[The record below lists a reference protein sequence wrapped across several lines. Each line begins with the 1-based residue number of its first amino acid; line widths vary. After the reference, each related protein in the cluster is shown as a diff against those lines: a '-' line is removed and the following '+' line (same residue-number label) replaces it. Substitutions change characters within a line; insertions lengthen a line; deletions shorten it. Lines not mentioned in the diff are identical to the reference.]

1 MALLEV
7 TGLTRDYGAFRAVD
21 QVSFTLDAGQVLGFI
36 GPNGAGKSTTMRIL
50 ATLDLPTSG
59 TVRLGGE
66 DAIANPDKARP
77 LIGYMPDRYGTYDDM
92 TVAEFLDFFARAYG
106 LKGSHRESRVKSVMD
121 FTGVW
126 GLKDKLTAALSKG
139 MKQRVALGRTLLH
152 DPKLLILDEPADGLD
167 PRARIELR
175 ELLRALAD
183 QGKAVLI
190 SSHILTE
197 LSEIC
202 DSCAIIEQG
211 KLLAVGK
218 VSEVLARSQ
227 QSESSTVQSELL
239 FRFANPTPEVMQRA
253 ERTLLVQM
261 RVLTVTAE
269 VNALRVRIEHAK
281 DVEVGP
287 HWIDETAA
295 TLVRALVTAELPVCA
310 AEVRKEDLEDAFMKV
325 TRGRVA

>member
-1 MALLEV
+1 MPLLEV
-7 TGLTRDYGAFRAVD
+7 NGLVREYGSFRAVD
-21 QVSFTLDAGQVLGFI
+21 NVTFTLEPGHILGFI

-50 ATLDLPTSG
+50 ATLDLPTAG
-59 TVRLGGE
+59 TVKIDGR
-66 DAIANPDKARP
+66 DAIANPDQARP

-92 TVAEFLDFFARAYG
+92 TVLEYLDFFARAYG
-106 LKGSHRESRVKSVMD
+106 LKGEARRARIESVMA
-121 FTGVW
+121 FTG
-126 GLKDKLTAALSKG
+126 LTPLQDKLSTSLSKG
-139 MKQRVALGRTLLH
+139 MKQRAALGRTLLH

-218 VSEVLARSQ
+218 VSEVLAGTAKTH
-227 QSESSTVQSELL
+227 EGVLQSELT
-239 FRFANPTPEVMQRA
+239 FRFLNATPELLQQA
-253 ERTLLVQM
+253 ERTLLVQP
-261 RVLTVTAE
+261 RVASVALEAHGVRAKVQLQAGAE
-269 VNALRVRIEHAK
+269 IPA
-281 DVEVGP
+281 
-287 HWIDETAA
+287 HWVDETAA
-295 TLVRALVTAELPVCA
+295 ALIKALVQADLPVCA

-325 TRGRVA
+325 TRGKVA